1 MSREK
6 KTAVGVAT
14 PATEIDKQSTDII
27 NQAIEKINPKSIK
40 NANRY
45 MKVVAEPVAKALH
58 GFCRQSEEFARA
70 ITETD
75 VTFQECLEAITKGIG
90 QALSDIDTYQR
101 AVKYYFPGAKIE
113 FNNSYVCL
121 NRNAI
126 YKSDMRY
133 CQLNNVPTIHDRDVN
148 AAKNILSEGLRLLA

>member
-101 AVKYYFPGAKIE
+101 AVEYYFPGAKIE
-113 FNNSYVCL
+113 F
-121 NRNAI
+121 
-126 YKSDMRY
+126 KM
-133 CQLNNVPTIHDRDVN
+133 TIRMSEYDLEEPESRT
-148 AAKNILSEGLRLLA
+148 AKPEPALKKNIDLSLDSLLDW

>member
-27 NQAIEKINPKSIK
+27 NQAIEKIDPKSIK

-101 AVKYYFPGAKIE
+101 AVEYYFPGAKIE
-113 FNNSYVCL
+113 F
-121 NRNAI
+121 
-126 YKSDMRY
+126 KM
-133 CQLNNVPTIHDRDVN
+133 TIRMSEYDLEEPESRT
-148 AAKNILSEGLRLLA
+148 AKPEPALKKNIDLSLDSLLDW

>member
-6 KTAVGVAT
+6 KTAVGVVT

-27 NQAIEKINPKSIK
+27 NQAIEKIDPKSIK

-101 AVKYYFPGAKIE
+101 AVEYYFPGAKIE
-113 FNNSYVCL
+113 F
-121 NRNAI
+121 
-126 YKSDMRY
+126 KM
-133 CQLNNVPTIHDRDVN
+133 TIRMSEYDLEEPESRT
-148 AAKNILSEGLRLLA
+148 AKPEPALKKNIDLSLDSLLDW